1 MRIGSPGTTKTPSQD
16 SLSLLPR
23 LFGLSPTPE
32 LCEILASELLF
43 RGFWAAFSLILS
55 IFITF
60 QPPHTSKT
68 LKINERSM
76 IFQWFCCS
84 EQHYIGQHWSA
95 LTNIDQYWSPMANID
110 QHWSALIN
118 TDQHW
123 SPLMDI
129 DQHRQHWPTLIN
141 VVQHWS
147 TLFNIDHHW
156 WTLIEHAIL
165 FHSIPSPPL
174 CVHQRSRN
182 PHTGFWKLRNLLRP
196 SYPLG
201 IWLSIRSSTLPQNQ
215 SL

>member
-1 MRIGSPGTTKTPSQD
+1 MIFGSPGTTKTPSQD

-68 LKINERSM
+68 FKINERSM

-84 EQHYIGQHWSA
+84 EQHYIGQHWST

-110 QHWSALIN
+110 QHWSTLIN
-118 TDQHW
+118 TGHHSW
-123 SPLMDI
+123 
-129 DQHRQHWPTLIN
+129 TLIN
-141 VVQHWS
+141 TVNIDQHWS
-147 TLFNIDHHW
+147 TLSNTDQHCS
-156 WTLIEHAIL
+156 TLIIIDEHWL
-165 FHSIPSPPL
+165 NMPSYSIPSHPL
-174 CVHQRSRN
+174 PYACIKGPAIPTQASESCGTSWG
-182 PHTGFWKLRNLLRP
+182 PHIL
-196 SYPLG
+196 
-201 IWLSIRSSTLPQNQ
+201 
-215 SL
+215 